1 VQAAPGVAAIVT
13 LPNVPPRLLQVL
25 GGLGLTGIFHRVVR
39 DRRGRQSR
47 LHGLDTAPRYAL
59 ILLRGLPPL
68 RLRIVPVPT
77 VATATLVGRHDS
89 AIIAQIGLVD
99 PDVAAVLPDV
109 PIIGS
114 NVRAVLC
121 DVAAL
126 RSNVAL
132 ILRNL
137 RLIAWSP
144 TGRALRVLWDET

>member
-1 VQAAPGVAAIVT
+1 MQASPQVT

-25 GGLGLTGIFHRVVR
+25 GGLGLAGIFHRVVR
-39 DRRGRQSR
+39 HRRGRQSR
-47 LHGLDTAPRYAL
+47 LHGLDTAARYAL
-59 ILLRGLPPL
+59 VLLRGLPPL
-68 RLRIVPVPT
+68 RLRI
-77 VATATLVGRHDS
+77 GRYHS
-89 AIIAQIGLVD
+89 TIIAQIGLVD
-99 PDVAAVLPDV
+99 PDVPTVFPDV
-109 PIIGS
+109 PVIGS